1 MSRALLEPILDEG
14 LRTTHFFNGRL
25 LSAEDLALEQEGNR
39 EARRRLGLALGDG
52 VSFGLE
58 VFQTPGTSTVAAPT
72 VTVRAG
78 LAINRRGHA
87 ISLPADAD
95 LSLVRRIDPGA
106 TEGATFAE
114 CQPQQRGVY
123 VTGDGLYVLVISPAT
138 ARIGRAPVSGLG
150 NVAAGCNSRY
160 RVEGVQFRLVQ
171 ILANS
176 SVLSDPARLRN
187 RVAHAAFGI
196 RDVAPIAYAD
206 PFAQIPGYGLIDE
219 LRRTRVLT
227 DCDVPLATLYWTAR
241 GGIQFVDLWSVRRRL
256 TKRPVSERWPLF
268 LDDRRVS
275 EAEAAFHQ
283 FQEEIDDMLAS
294 ELDLSA
300 VKVSD
305 RFDYLPPV
313 CIVPIAASGARSGF
327 NEATFFE
334 NRFLPHVGTLDG
346 DRLRSLIAESL
357 HHEPIDLTAGD
368 PLQLYVV
375 FENHLAVEQGVI
387 GRRDIVVARETL
399 PFRGT
404 ARFAFGVWSRARYG
418 TSR

>member
-39 EARRRLGLALGDG
+39 EARRRLGLAVGDG
-52 VSFGLE
+52 VSFGFE
-58 VFQTPGTSTVAAPT
+58 VFQTPKESTVATPT
-72 VTVRAG
+72 VTVTAG
-78 LAINRRGHA
+78 LAVNRRGHA
-87 ISLPADAD
+87 MSLASDAD
-95 LSLVRRIDPGA
+95 LSLVRRIDPG
-106 TEGATFAE
+106 TSEGATFTE
-114 CQPQQRGVY
+114 CKPQQRGVY
-123 VTGDGLYVLVISPAT
+123 VTGDGLYVLVVSPAT

-150 NVAAGCNSRY
+150 NVSAGCNSRY

-171 ILANS
+171 ILTNS

-187 RVAHAAFGI
+187 RVAHASFGVQN
-196 RDVAPIAYAD
+196 VATIAYAD

-241 GGIQFVDLWSVRRRL
+241 GGIEFVDLWSVRRRL
-256 TKRPVSERWPLF
+256 TRRPVSDRWPLF
-268 LDDRRVS
+268 VDDRRAS
-275 EAEAAFHQ
+275 EAEATFYQ
-283 FQEEIDDMLAS
+283 FQAQIDEMLAS
-294 ELDLSA
+294 EPDLSRIR
-300 VKVSD
+300 VSD
-305 RFDYLPPV
+305 RFDYLPPA
-313 CIVPIAASGARSGF
+313 CIVPIAASGSRSGF
-327 NEATFFE
+327 NEQTFFE

-346 DRLRSLIAESL
+346 DRLRSLIAESM
-357 HHEPIDLTAGD
+357 HHEPINLTAGD

-375 FENHLAVEQGVI
+375 FENHLAVEQGLI

-404 ARFAFGVWSRARYG
+404 ARFGFGVWGRARYG